1 MVGSNSKSCG
11 RYQVNMCNNYVGTY
25 NTVDEAVIAR
35 DKYRKKLQEA
45 T

>member
-1 MVGSNSKSCG
+1 MWYKKTN
-11 RYQVNMCNNYVGTY
+11 YYVGTY

-35 DKYRKKLQEA
+35 DKYRKELQEA